1 MADTIQL
8 EIVTPE
14 RLVVNEAV
22 EYIEIPGKT
31 GYLGVLPGHAPLI
44 SELAAGELTYR
55 MGNQTKRVAVAWGFA
70 EVLQAKVTILAEAAE
85 KAEEI
90 DTARAEAAKRKAEA
104 ELQKAGPEGNAE
116 AQAALQRASARLDV
130 AARNRSLP
138 RNFTDQHGSKEKA
151 GA

>member
-1 MADTIQL
+1 MAETIQL

-55 MGNQTKRVAVAWGFA
+55 TGNQTKRVAVAWGFA
-70 EVLQAKVTILAEAAE
+70 EVLQTKVTVLAETAE

-90 DTARAEAAKRKAEA
+90 DTARAEAAKKKAET

-116 AQAALQRASARLDV
+116 AEAALQRATARLDV
-130 AARNRSLP
+130 AGKPKS
-138 RNFTDQHGSKEKA
+138 
-151 GA
+151 

>member
-14 RLVVNEAV
+14 RLVVNEV
-22 EYIEIPGKT
+22 VDYIEIPGKT

-55 MGNQTKRVAVAWGFA
+55 IGKQTKRVAVAWGFA
-70 EVLQAKVTILAEAAE
+70 EVLQTKVTVLAETAE

-90 DTARAEAAKRKAEA
+90 DTARAEAAKKKAEA

-116 AQAALQRASARLDV
+116 AKAALERATARLDV
-130 AARNRSLP
+130 AGKPKS
-138 RNFTDQHGSKEKA
+138 
-151 GA
+151 

>member
-1 MADTIQL
+1 MAETMQL

-44 SELAAGELTYR
+44 GELAAGELSYR
-55 MGNQTKRVAVAWGFA
+55 IGNQTKRVAVAWGFA
-70 EVLQAKVTILAEAAE
+70 EVLQTKVTILAETEE

-90 DTARAEAAKRKAEA
+90 DMARAEAAKKKAEA
-104 ELQKAGPEGNAE
+104 ELQKAGVEGNAE
-116 AQAALQRASARLDV
+116 AQAALQRAQARLDV
-130 AARNRSLP
+130 AGKPKS
-138 RNFTDQHGSKEKA
+138 
-151 GA
+151 

>member
-70 EVLQAKVTILAEAAE
+70 EVLQSKVTILAETAE
-85 KAEEI
+85 RAEDI
-90 DTARAEAAKRKAEA
+90 DTARAEAARRKAEA

-116 AQAALQRASARLDV
+116 AQAALQRATARLDV
-130 AARNRSLP
+130 AGKSGK
-138 RNFTDQHGSKEKA
+138 Q
-151 GA
+151 

>member
-130 AARNRSLP
+130 A
-138 RNFTDQHGSKEKA
+138 GKK
-151 GA
+151 

>member
-22 EYIEIPGKT
+22 DYIEIPGKT

-44 SELAAGELTYR
+44 SELAAGELSYR
-55 MGNQTKRVAVAWGFA
+55 MGNQTRRVAVAWGFA
-70 EVLQAKVTILAEAAE
+70 GILQTKVTILAETAE

-90 DTARAEAAKRKAEA
+90 DTARAEAAKKKAEA
-104 ELQKAGPEGNAE
+104 ELQKAGVEGDEE
-116 AQAALQRASARLDV
+116 AQAALARATARLDV
-130 AARNRSLP
+130 AGKS
-138 RNFTDQHGSKEKA
+138 GKS
-151 GA
+151 

>member
-1 MADTIQL
+1 MAETIQL

-44 SELAAGELTYR
+44 SELAAGELSYR
-55 MGNQTKRVAVAWGFA
+55 TGNQTKRVAVAWGFA
-70 EVLQAKVTILAEAAE
+70 EVLQTKVTVLAETAE

-90 DTARAEAAKRKAEA
+90 DTARAEAAKKKAEA
-104 ELQKAGPEGNAE
+104 ELQKAGPEGNAD
-116 AQAALQRASARLDV
+116 AQAALQRAQARLDV
-130 AARNRSLP
+130 AGKPKS
-138 RNFTDQHGSKEKA
+138 
-151 GA
+151 

>member
-70 EVLQAKVTILAEAAE
+70 EVLQAKVTILAETAE
-85 KAEEI
+85 RAEDI

-104 ELQKAGPEGNAE
+104 ELQKAGPEGNEE
-116 AQAALQRASARLDV
+116 AKAALERATARLEV
-130 AARNRSLP
+130 AGKKS
-138 RNFTDQHGSKEKA
+138 
-151 GA
+151 

>member
-1 MADTIQL
+1 MAETIQL

-70 EVLQAKVTILAEAAE
+70 EVLQTKVTVLAETAE

-90 DTARAEAAKRKAEA
+90 DTARAEAAKKKAEA

-116 AQAALQRASARLDV
+116 AKAALERATARLDV
-130 AARNRSLP
+130 AGKPKTS
-138 RNFTDQHGSKEKA
+138 GS
-151 GA
+151 

>member
-1 MADTIQL
+1 MAETIQL

-31 GYLGVLPGHAPLI
+31 GHLGVLPGHAPLI

-70 EVLQAKVTILAEAAE
+70 EVLQTKVTILAETAE

-90 DTARAEAAKRKAEA
+90 DTARAEAAKKKAEA

-116 AQAALQRASARLDV
+116 ANAALERATARLDV
-130 AARNRSLP
+130 AGKPKS
-138 RNFTDQHGSKEKA
+138 
-151 GA
+151 

>member
-44 SELAAGELTYR
+44 SELAAGELSYR

-70 EVLQAKVTILAEAAE
+70 EVLQAKVTILAETAE

-90 DTARAEAAKRKAEA
+90 DTARAEAAKKKAEA

-116 AQAALQRASARLDV
+116 AEAALQRAQARLDV
-130 AARNRSLP
+130 AGKPKS
-138 RNFTDQHGSKEKA
+138 
-151 GA
+151 

>member
-1 MADTIQL
+1 MAETIQL

-22 EYIEIPGKT
+22 DYIEIPGKT

-44 SELAAGELTYR
+44 SELAAGELSYR
-55 MGNQTKRVAVAWGFA
+55 MGNHTKRVAVAWGFA
-70 EVLQAKVTILAEAAE
+70 EVLQTKVTILAETAE

-90 DTARAEAAKRKAEA
+90 DTARAEAAKKKAEA

-116 AQAALQRASARLDV
+116 AEAALQRAQARLDV
-130 AARNRSLP
+130 AGKPKS
-138 RNFTDQHGSKEKA
+138 
-151 GA
+151 